1 MEITSAIPKGK
12 MKNAAETLKD
22 QHFCGACR
30 MLAPADSLV
39 ITSRARIELT
49 TYSLGGCRSILLS
62 YRDIP
67 LLLYVYK
74 KNFQVLFGEF
84 LKKSVMIRSGFYSSP
99 PDIFFEKISSK
110 ATSASA
116 ARRARTAWTAK
127 VSWILSMKLSAK

>member
-1 MEITSAIPKGK
+1 M
-12 MKNAAETLKD
+12 
-22 QHFCGACR
+22 
-30 MLAPADSLV
+30 
-39 ITSRARIELT
+39 
-49 TYSLGGCRSILLS
+49 
-62 YRDIP
+62 
-67 LLLYVYK
+67 YK